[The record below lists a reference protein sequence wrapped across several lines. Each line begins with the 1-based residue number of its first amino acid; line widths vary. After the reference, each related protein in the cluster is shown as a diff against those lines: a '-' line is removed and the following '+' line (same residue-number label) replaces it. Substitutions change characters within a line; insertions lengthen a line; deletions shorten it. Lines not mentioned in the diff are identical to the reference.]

1 MSSINCLRNLFFLF
15 LVIIPSVEP
24 QPLLLLA
31 TSGNLFFFFFLVI
44 VAQNIRKVIC
54 ALAATYIDHIIYTFP
69 SKSPPGHFVWRILH
83 NVHPAFSSGS
93 LSPLLLLYFLYSIVV
108 FYKLCTFLSKDN
120 CKYAKLEY
128 ITLFKGV
135 SVACITSIRDMQP
148 VVIYF
153 KMISGF
159 FCAHCLIFFKDL
171 YISVFDPNVTYCNSK
186 AGTKIMSMDS

>member
-1 MSSINCLRNLFFLF
+1 M
-15 LVIIPSVEP
+15 
-24 QPLLLLA
+24 
-31 TSGNLFFFFFLVI
+31 
-44 VAQNIRKVIC
+44 AQNIRKVIC